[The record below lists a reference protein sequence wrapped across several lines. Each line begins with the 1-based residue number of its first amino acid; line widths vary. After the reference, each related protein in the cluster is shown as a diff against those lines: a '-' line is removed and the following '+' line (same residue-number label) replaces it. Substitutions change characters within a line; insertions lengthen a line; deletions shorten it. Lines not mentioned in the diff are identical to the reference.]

1 MGSFEPPTWAYMVPI
16 VTETGA
22 FPEDDPARAGAIH
35 VYRIRPN
42 QVDAFQ
48 AKSSGDA
55 FFPGGAGDGL
65 DDALRSAGWAITYEE
80 GDYLWTAVHPFSG
93 ARVRYIEGDVYAE

>member
-1 MGSFEPPTWAYMVPI
+1 MSSSADYWVRYRATLLRVRKERP
-16 VTETGA
+16 VT
-22 FPEDDPARAGAIH
+22 FAGLKVIL
-35 VYRIRPN
+35 
-42 QVDAFQ
+42 DAFQ

-93 ARVRYIEGDVYAE
+93 ARVRYVEGDVYLLIEGTVLL